1 MRSRISAS
9 YDGIPE
15 PECSKH
21 SNLLIQ
27 SWTVINMT
35 ADARGLAHM
44 NVRITCDSH
53 AAYTKGYSG
62 QVSLNHRLL
71 DMLSKLLA
79 VNR

>member
-9 YDGIPE
+9 YDGIPQ

-27 SWTVINMT
+27 SCTVINMT

-44 NVRITCDSH
+44 NVRITYDSP
-53 AAYTKGYSG
+53 AAYSRGHSG
-62 QVSLNHRLL
+62 QVSLNH
-71 DMLSKLLA
+71 
-79 VNR
+79 